1 MAYRRIIDGE
11 QFVKAL
17 AAAGV
22 IPSEYMVRR
31 VIIDCTVGEVMKI
44 YIEEF
49 GTEEMLHLI
58 VPELKDAQVTIV
70 SKGKA

>member
-1 MAYRRIIDGE
+1 MAYRKIIDGE

-22 IPSEYMVRR
+22 IPDEYMVRR
-31 VIIDCTVGEVMKI
+31 VIIDCTVGEVVKI

-58 VPELKDAQVTIV
+58 APELKEAQVTTISRKV
-70 SKGKA
+70 G